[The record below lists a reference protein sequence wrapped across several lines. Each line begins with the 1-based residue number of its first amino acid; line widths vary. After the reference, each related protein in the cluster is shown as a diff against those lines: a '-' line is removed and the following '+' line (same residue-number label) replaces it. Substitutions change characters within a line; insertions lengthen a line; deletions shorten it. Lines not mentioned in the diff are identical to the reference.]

1 MKKADK
7 AVAFKRHG
15 TDASETKKAPNCSVF
30 HLVFICKWKV
40 WPRKTTDERFV
51 SGESDLNHKIPKE
64 SMTETLIR
72 KQEAPK

>member
-1 MKKADK
+1 LKNADK
-7 AVAFKRHG
+7 AVASKRHG

-30 HLVFICKWKV
+30 HLVFIYKWKV
-40 WPRKTTDERFV
+40 WPCKTNDERFV
-51 SGESDLNHKIPKE
+51 SGESGLNHEIPKE